1 VLKRF
6 ADSPYMKMFTSRT
19 MAVMVLLGFSS
30 GLPFPLVGGTLQA
43 WLTTAGVDIKT
54 IGIFS
59 LVGLPYTLKFIW
71 SPFMDRYVPPWLG
84 EDVAGLFL
92 CSFCSSLA

>member
-1 VLKRF
+1 MSEEHIFQLYQRYIIKNKESTYVKRF
-6 ADSPYMKMFTSRT
+6 ADSPYFKMFTSRR

-30 GLPFPLVGGTLQA
+30 GLPRPLTWGTLQA

-59 LVGLPYTLKFIW
+59 LVGLPYTF
-71 SPFMDRYVPPWLG
+71 
-84 EDVAGLFL
+84 
-92 CSFCSSLA
+92 